1 MFKMI
6 FQSRI
11 CQVQDEISTVGSD
24 LEALKVSSMFVIALS
39 LSLSLF
45 WHLVYQNFSKYF

>member
-1 MFKMI
+1 MFEMI

-24 LEALKVSSMFVIALS
+24 LEALKVSSMFVIV
-39 LSLSLF
+39 LSLF
-45 WHLVYQNFSKYF
+45 FLAFSLSKF